1 MHSQPCV
8 GNAINANTC
17 NLATPISSTT
27 MLFTSCQNQLA
38 KISNISTN
46 NATFNTPIIIQG
58 KVKNNF

>member
-1 MHSQPCV
+1 
-8 GNAINANTC
+8 
-17 NLATPISSTT
+17 

-58 KVKNNF
+58 KFKKNF